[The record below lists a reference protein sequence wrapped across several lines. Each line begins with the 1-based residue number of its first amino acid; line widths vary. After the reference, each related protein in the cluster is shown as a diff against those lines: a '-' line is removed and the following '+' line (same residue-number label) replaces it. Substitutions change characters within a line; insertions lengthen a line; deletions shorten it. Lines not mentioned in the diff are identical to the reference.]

1 MGEHPISY
9 EAVRA
14 LIAADDDY
22 ATFTRPH
29 GYQPLSEGRAEN
41 LLKAAASLL
50 GDAAARREA
59 EVRQVIATFL
69 TVRGSDAEAEDL
81 AEAVR
86 QVLDRDKTSSDEEG
100 GAGDDWSFTEPAL

>member
-1 MGEHPISY
+1 MGEHPIPY

-69 TVRGSDAEAEDL
+69 TVRGGGEGAGDL

-86 QVLDRDKTSSDEEG
+86 QVLDRDKGAGEEG
-100 GAGDDWSFTEPAL
+100 GAGDDWSFTDPAL